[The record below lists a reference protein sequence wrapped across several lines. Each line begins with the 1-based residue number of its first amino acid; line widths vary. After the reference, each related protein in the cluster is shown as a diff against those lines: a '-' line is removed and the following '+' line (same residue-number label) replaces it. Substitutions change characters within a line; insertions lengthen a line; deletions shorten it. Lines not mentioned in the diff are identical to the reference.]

1 MWLPLGR
8 WRRLPRLPSAVWWAA
23 VSVGLL
29 WLTTAMGQV
38 GVQPNSNRQRNSN
51 NRNHQRRVTD
61 KIPHEQ

>member
-8 WRRLPRLPSAVWWAA
+8 WRQLRLPSAVWWAA

-38 GVQPNSNRQRNSN
+38 GPNNRQRNN
-51 NRNHQRRVTD
+51 NRNQQRRVTD